1 MCIIF
6 FICIFFFFFNKK
18 LSSDAMDVEGVFE
31 RMCWCY
37 LMYAV
42 VVRCILCHAMVSV
55 NRRCGVFG
63 GSFLFFAHFLIYL
76 MVECIV
82 FLYNFISLF
91 FFFFMKSPRV
101 CWLVAGN

>member
-1 MCIIF
+1 MFECAYLMIFRIMCIIF
-6 FICIFFFFFNKK
+6 LYAFFFFFSNKK

-55 NRRCGVFG
+55 NRRCVVFE
-63 GSFLFFAHFLIYL
+63 GSFLFFAHFLREGL
-76 MVECIV
+76 
-82 FLYNFISLF
+82 ISCGEDRRAPYGVTEDSF
-91 FFFFMKSPRV
+91 
-101 CWLVAGN
+101 